1 MAEPQFRVYV
11 AVSLDGFIATT
22 DGGVDWLKPFEED
35 DVGYEEFIAKIGTIV
50 IGRTT
55 YDQIRSWGEWPYP
68 GKQVSIL
75 SSRPVPNPVEGAVL
89 RDGDYGSLADEI
101 AKNAGRDI
109 WVLGGAITI
118 QGFLDAGRID
128 EVELFFVPV
137 VLGRG
142 IRLLDDARP
151 HNGWQLTAAEPYPNG
166 LARLSYRIA
175 D

>member
-11 AVSLDGFIATT
+11 AVSLDGFIATS
-22 DGGVDWLKPFEED
+22 DGGIDWLKPFED
-35 DVGYEEFIAKIGTIV
+35 GDVGYEAFIAKIGTIV

-55 YDQIRSWGEWPYP
+55 YDQIRTWGEWPYP
-68 GKQVSIL
+68 GKQTTIL
-75 SSRPVPNPVEGAVL
+75 SSRPVRNPVDGAVL
-89 RDGDYGSLADEI
+89 RDGDYGAVADKI
-101 AKNAGRDI
+101 AKDAGRDI

-142 IRLLDDARP
+142 IRLLDEARP
-151 HNGWQLTAAEPYPNG
+151 HNGWQLAGADAYPNG

-175 D
+175 G